1 MVTGAASGIGRA
13 TSQALAEAGCHV
25 ALVDRDEAG
34 LAGVAKELAAGGG
47 RRVSTHGA
55 DVSDRAR
62 MRVLAEEVAAE
73 HGGVNVVVNNAGV
86 TVALSFEDHTL
97 EDLDWIVGINF
108 WGVVHG
114 CRFFLPH
121 LRAADEA
128 HIVNVSSM
136 AAFTGM
142 PTQSSYCATKSAV
155 QGLTESLRTELS
167 GTSIG
172 VTCVHPGTIRT
183 NVLRSS
189 RHSGSARVERLV
201 RGMDRWGRPPE
212 LVARR
217 ILRAIQRNRPRV
229 VIGAEARLTDWL
241 KRLSP
246 NLPTRVL
253 GLGYR
258 RSEGRTPDIQDER
271 GC

>member
-1 MVTGAASGIGRA
+1 MKTLEGRVAVVTGAASGIGRA
-13 TSQALAEAGCHV
+13 TSQALAEAGCRV

-34 LAGVAKELAAGGG
+34 LAVVAKELGSSG
-47 RRVSTHGA
+47 RRVSAHGA
-55 DVSDRAR
+55 DVADRAR
-62 MRVLAEEVAAE
+62 MGALAEEVVAE

-121 LRAADEA
+121 LRAADEG

-241 KRLSP
+241 ARLAPS
-246 NLPTRVL
+246 LPTRVL

-258 RSEGRTPDIQDER
+258 RGVGGD
-271 GC
+271 G